1 MCFGLIVGEDS
12 VVVWDDRLQE
22 LNILKSQR
30 PSTFTIYK
38 VFLEF
43 VKLLW
48 DDRLQEL
55 MEGAQ
60 KINKP

>member
-1 MCFGLIVGEDS
+1 